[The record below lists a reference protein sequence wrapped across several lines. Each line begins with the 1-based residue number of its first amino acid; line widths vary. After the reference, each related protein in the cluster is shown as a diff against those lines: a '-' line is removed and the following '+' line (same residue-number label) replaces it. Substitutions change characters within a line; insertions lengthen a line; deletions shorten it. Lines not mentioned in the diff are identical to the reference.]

1 MTLTLQAI
9 GVVLL
14 GCTAIVVCCAALAPL
29 FDENE
34 LPTDEPSWDEGRFF
48 HGDGCPSPN
57 GGVCTCFD
65 WSGIMDDPRP
75 GEVLREAQKGV
86 GL

>member
-34 LPTDEPSWDEGRFF
+34 QPIDDVT
-48 HGDGCPSPN
+48 
-57 GGVCTCFD
+57 
-65 WSGIMDDPRP
+65 DDPRP
-75 GEVLREAQKGV
+75 AQVLREGQKAV
-86 GL
+86 RS

>member
-34 LPTDEPSWDEGRFF
+34 LPSDE
-48 HGDGCPSPN
+48 
-57 GGVCTCFD
+57 VQ
-65 WSGIMDDPRP
+65 DDPRP
-75 GEVLREAQKGV
+75 GEVLRAYLADRSARGE

>member
-34 LPTDEPSWDEGRFF
+34 LPIDE
-48 HGDGCPSPN
+48 
-57 GGVCTCFD
+57 VQ
-65 WSGIMDDPRP
+65 DDPRP
-75 GEVLREAQKGV
+75 GEVLRAGIAATHEVVEMPFGAPPVGV
-86 GL
+86 GRKIGGAA